1 MALDIG
7 ELLARLRVDDKEMDK
22 GLKKGESKFKS
33 FGDKVTKLTLA
44 IGLAAGAA
52 LAAGVL
58 DAMGREAVGAKV
70 AAQLGGSTEDAKMYG
85 KVAGKL
91 YSEGWGE
98 SIEAIGDTL
107 KIVAQAHILPDGT
120 PQELEDTA
128 RAAQILADV
137 FGQEVEGSV
146 RAVQQLIRNGL
157 VPSAQEGFDLIASG
171 IQGGLDKSGDLLDT
185 INEYS
190 TEFRELGLNG
200 YQAFGL
206 LQQAV
211 QGGARDTDTAAD
223 ALKEFAIR
231 SKDASKTSI
240 DGFKSLGLN
249 AQQMTTA
256 FAKGGESA
264 ANGLDLVIGKLK
276 AVKDP
281 VEQNRIAV
289 ELFGTKAEDL
299 GNALFAMD
307 LDTAGAAFDNAAGAI
322 SRAGKAAGQTDTA
335 KLEQFKRQAEQ
346 AAAALGAQ
354 LIPYLEATGKWIQK
368 NEAWI
373 KPLVIVLGG
382 LAVAITAVNLAQKAW
397 AATEAAWTVVTK
409 GMTAVQW
416 LFNTALLASP
426 ITWIVI
432 AIVALIAVIVLIAT
446 KTDWFQKLW
455 KWAWGGIKTAA
466 LAVWGWIQNT
476 LWPGIKAVFEGIASV
491 AMWLWHN
498 VFEPVWNG
506 ILAVIA
512 YVVRIVTSYFNLIAY
527 GFRVTVGAAA
537 QWLWTAVV
545 QPTFQMIGAIA
556 AWLWHSV
563 LEPLFGY
570 FWTGAQL
577 AGSAIMW
584 LWSAAIWPALQAIGA
599 GFAWLWHN
607 AIEPAVQGVAA
618 AAQWLWSSVI
628 QPVWNFIVSGVNAV
642 GGAIQYVFGKIAG
655 WIGAGF
661 SSAVGI
667 VRGAIN
673 GVISMINGGIGLVNG
688 FIDKANSIPGVNFP
702 HIPSIPH
709 LASGGTVAPT
719 SGGTPVVM
727 GDGGQVEYGIPDSA
741 FQRYVRDAVAAG
753 AGGGHAEVK
762 VQVELVGDGVMRIV
776 RTEVHRNGPK
786 TLERTP

>member
-33 FGDKVTKLTLA
+33 FGDKVTKLTLG

-58 DAMGREAVGAKV
+58 SAVDQEAIGAKI
-70 AAQLGGSTEDAKMYG
+70 AANIGQGSDEAKAYG
-85 KVAGKL
+85 KSAGKL
-91 YSEGWGE
+91 YAEGWGDSLE
-98 SIEAIGDTL
+98 TIADTF
-107 KIVAQAHILPDGT
+107 KQVAGSGIINPKDVAGV
-120 PQELEDTA
+120 EDLT
-128 RAAQILADV
+128 RRAQILSDV
-137 FGQEVEGSV
+137 LGQDVEGSI
-146 RAVQQLIRNGL
+146 RAVQQLLRNGL
-157 VPSAQEGFDLIASG
+157 APDAKSAFDLIAAG
-171 IQGGLDKSGDLLDT
+171 VQGGLDKSGDLLDT

-190 TEFRELGLNG
+190 TEFRELGITG
-200 YQAFGL
+200 QQAFGL

-231 SKDASKTSI
+231 SKDASTTSAAGFKLLGLDAQKFTSI
-240 DGFKSLGLN
+240 
-249 AQQMTTA
+249 
-256 FAKGGESA
+256 FAKGGPQASQA
-264 ANGLDLVIGKLK
+264 LDTVLDRLRAI
-276 AVKDP
+276 KDP
-281 VEQNRIAV
+281 VQQNTAAV
-289 ELFGTKAEDL
+289 DLFGTKAEDL
-299 GNALFAMD
+299 GNALYAMN
-307 LDTAGAAFDNAAGAI
+307 LDTAAAGFSNVAGAVDK
-322 SRAGKAAGQTDTA
+322 AGKAVQETDAA

-346 AAAALGAQ
+346 AATALGAQ
-354 LIPYLEATGKWIQK
+354 LIPYLETAGKWIQQ
-368 NEAWI
+368 NESWI
-373 KPLVIVLGG
+373 KPLVVVLGG

-397 AATEAAWTVVTK
+397 AATQAAWTAVTE
-409 GMTAVQW
+409 GATAVQW

-432 AIVALIAVIVLIAT
+432 AIVALVAVIVLIAT

-491 AMWLWHN
+491 ALWLWHN

-506 ILAVIA
+506 ILAVIS
-512 YVVRIVTSYFNLIAY
+512 YVVRIVTSYANLMAFA
-527 GFRVTVGAAA
+527 FRVTVAEPIMWLWSAVIEPTFHLIAALA
-537 QWLWTAVV
+537 MWLWTTIL
-545 QPTFQMIGAIA
+545 Q
-556 AWLWHSV
+556 
-563 LEPLFGY
+563 PLFGY

-584 LWSAAIWPALQAIGA
+584 LWNAAIWPALQAIGA
-599 GFAWLWHN
+599 GFMWLWHN

-618 AAQWLWSSVI
+618 AARWLWGSVI
-628 QPVWNFIVSGVNAV
+628 QPLWNFIMSGVQAV
-642 GGAIQYVFGKIAG
+642 GGAIQFVFGKIAG

-702 HIPSIPH
+702 HIPQIPH
-709 LASGGTVAPT
+709 LATGGTVAPS

-741 FQRYVRDAVAAG
+741 FQRYVREAVAAG
-753 AGGGHAEVK
+753 AGGGHAEVR

-776 RTEVHRNGPK
+776 RTEVRRNGTK